1 MLKTV
6 LKMKKIFLL
15 KILFFICVYSY
26 SQTDII
32 TINPEDVNQ
41 NVVFGGDNKLTVKSW
56 AEGSTY
62 NVSRLLYQDMNL
74 KILRIPIFALQD
86 ISDPIYDNVIS
97 VVNSVKFYNPDVKIF
112 ASIANGDGYGADIH
126 GAPKFPSG
134 WTGCCPSNVYNLNIT
149 RYSAYL
155 DSFMQRMT
163 DAGITI
169 DYLGPYNED
178 PGGNSDYSKITAQMT
193 KLGDT
198 KMIGLE
204 RWALEDA
211 VDNVDDV
218 ENQVSIIGSH
228 FYDDEKIPEADWDS
242 TWASLVQKSEHPVWY
257 TEATRYSIGDNIDL
271 LIAGMDNIFAP
282 IKGGAEAIIYYQV
295 CKRFVY
301 ANGSTLPVKYS
312 GFKNITNN
320 SEGKVIT
327 STSNNSNIKVVTF
340 GNDNTLDVHIINK
353 NTTDNV
359 VNLQLLN
366 NYLGNGVVNRK
377 LWTASDTGIES
388 TYTLTNNPN
397 WNISVPANSYSHIK
411 VTLNKP
417 ILNTTNMNYVSKEV
431 KVFPNPSN
439 GNFQLNLP
447 ASLNGEEVL
456 LKIHSINGKEIFSK
470 KSIYKPGFSLR
481 KQLTSG
487 VYIIT
492 MTTTDNIIYK
502 GKIVVK

>member
-1 MLKTV
+1 MGKR
-6 LKMKKIFLL
+6 KIDFFRILL
-15 KILFFICVYSY
+15 FISVYSF

-32 TINPEDVNQ
+32 TINPQETHQ
-41 NVVFGGDNKLTVKSW
+41 NVVFGGDNKLTVKAW

-86 ISDPIYDNVIS
+86 ITDPIYDNVIS

-155 DSFMQRMT
+155 DSFMQRME
-163 DAGITI
+163 DAGITV

-198 KMIGLE
+198 KMVGLE
-204 RWALEDA
+204 RWALGDA

-218 ENQVSIIGSH
+218 ENQVSFIGSH
-228 FYDDEKIPEADWDS
+228 FYDDEKIPESDWDS

-257 TEATRYSIGDNIDL
+257 TEATRYSIGDNIGL

-282 IKGGAEAIIYYQV
+282 IRGGAEVVIFYQV

-301 ANGSTLPVKYS
+301 ANGSKLPIKYS
-312 GFKNITNN
+312 GFQNIVNN
-320 SEGKVIT
+320 AEGKLIS
-327 STSNNSNIKVVTF
+327 STSNNNNIKTVVF
-340 GNDNTLDVHIINK
+340 GKDDTIDVHVINK
-353 NTTDNV
+353 NTTNNV

-366 NYLGNGVVNRK
+366 SYLGNGVVDRK
-377 LWTASDTGIES
+377 LWTASDTETES
-388 TYTLTNNPN
+388 NYTLNNNAN

-417 ILNTTNMNYVSKEV
+417 ILNTVDIKSSKKEI
-431 KVFPNPSN
+431 KIFPNPSN
-439 GNFQLNLP
+439 GNFQLQLP
-447 ASLNGEEVL
+447 SNKNGEKVL
-456 LKIHSINGKEIFSK
+456 IKFYTINGREIFSEN
-470 KSIYKPGFSLR
+470 SIYQPELSL
-481 KQLTSG
+481 KKELTPG

-492 MTTTDNIIYK
+492 MKTEDNTIYK
-502 GKIVVK
+502 GKIAIK